1 MFLVLQLLKVMQSE
15 KSGKM
20 NYYELFPKKATNR
33 LQLIM
38 HHDAGVWNL
47 CCVESSQLIDLQI
60 I

>member
-38 HHDAGVWNL
+38 HHDAGV
-47 CCVESSQLIDLQI
+47 
-60 I
+60 